1 MRLSN
6 STNILNFDFK
16 KPYMV
21 SPENSIAVLAAAGFK
36 HIDVNLCG
44 LSRVGK
50 PVAPMTQDDWMES
63 AKRWRKLGDEL
74 GVKFTQT
81 HAYFS
86 VDGPVA
92 PGGVPGGEM
101 GEELM
106 RRSVIA
112 AEILGAEYMVTH
124 PFSIIEDGKVLFEA
138 SYEANMEY
146 FTRWHKFWHEHGVG
160 MAIENMNTYKN
171 SPTPSPFSSADQMI
185 RLVDD
190 LNQPD
195 IGICLDTGHAFLSG
209 HDPAEFIR
217 KVGSRLRATH
227 IADNHGEKDD
237 HIAPFQ
243 GEIDWFEVMKA
254 LKEIDYK
261 YDFAFE
267 IQSLTSRFPVA
278 VQHDLIKFT
287 YSLGRYLVDSVNN
300 Q

>member
-1 MRLSN
+1 MRLCN
-6 STNILNFDFK
+6 STNILNFNMK
-16 KPYMV
+16 IPYTV
-21 SPENSIAVLAAAGFK
+21 SPENAIAVLAAAGYK
-36 HIDVNLCG
+36 HVDMNLCG

-50 PVAPMTQDDWMES
+50 PVSPMTQDDWAES
-63 AKRWRKLGDEL
+63 ARRWRKLGDEL
-74 GVKFTQT
+74 GVKFTQS

-106 RRSVIA
+106 RRSVLA
-112 AEILGAEYMVTH
+112 AEILGTEYMVTH
-124 PFSIIEDGKVLFEA
+124 PFSIVEDGKVLPEA

-146 FTRWHKFWHEHGVG
+146 FTRWHKFWHEHGIG
-160 MAIENMNTYKN
+160 MAIENMTAPKG
-171 SPTPSPFSSADQMI
+171 SLTPSPFASADQLI
-185 RLVDD
+185 KLVDE

-209 HDPAEFIR
+209 FDPAEFAR

-227 IADNHGEKDD
+227 IADNHGVKDD

-243 GEIDWFEVMKA
+243 GEIDWFDLVKA

-267 IQSLTSRFPVA
+267 IHNLTSRFPA
-278 VQHDLIKFT
+278 SVQPDLIKFT
-287 YSLGRYLVDSVNN
+287 HTLGEYLVSLPG
-300 Q
+300 

>member
-6 STNILNFDFK
+6 STNIVNFDMK
-16 KPYMV
+16 IPYQI
-21 SPENSIAVLAAAGFK
+21 SPDHAISVLAAAGYK
-36 HIDVNLCG
+36 YVDMNLCG

-50 PVAPMTQDDWMES
+50 KIAPMTLDNWEES
-63 AKRWRKLGDEL
+63 ARYWRKLGDEI
-74 GVKFTQT
+74 GVKFTQS

-106 RRSVIA
+106 RRSVLA
-112 AEILGAEYMVTH
+112 AEILGSEYMVTH
-124 PFSIIEDGKVLFEA
+124 PFSIVENGKVLPEA

-146 FTRWHKFWHEHGVG
+146 FTRWGKFWHEHGVG
-160 MAIENMNTYKN
+160 MAIENMTAPKN
-171 SPTPSPFSSADQMI
+171 SPTPSPFASPEQMI

-190 LNQPD
+190 LNKPN

-209 HDPAEFIR
+209 YDPAEFVR
-217 KVGSRLRATH
+217 KIGSRLRATH

-243 GEIDWFEVMKA
+243 GGINWFEFMKA

-267 IQSLTSRFPVA
+267 IQNLTARFPVA
-278 VQHDLIKFT
+278 LQSDLVKFT
-287 YSLGRYLVDSVNN
+287 YTLGQYLVNL
-300 Q
+300 

>member
-1 MRLSN
+1 MRLCN
-6 STNILNFDFK
+6 STNIFNFNLK
-16 KPYMV
+16 IPYTV
-21 SPENSIAVLAAAGFK
+21 SPENAIAVLAAAGFK
-36 HIDVNLCG
+36 HIDMNLCG
-44 LSRVGK
+44 LSRIGK
-50 PVAPMTQDDWMES
+50 PVSPMTQDDWAES

-74 GVKFTQT
+74 GVKFTQS

-106 RRSVIA
+106 RRSVLA
-112 AEILGAEYMVTH
+112 AEILGSEYMVAH
-124 PFSIIEDGKVLFEA
+124 PFSIVENGEVLPEA
-138 SYEANMEY
+138 SYEANLEY
-146 FTRWHKFWHEHGVG
+146 FTRWGKFWHEHGVG
-160 MAIENMNTYKN
+160 MAIENMVAREDRPN
-171 SPTPSPFSSADQMI
+171 PSPFATADQLI
-185 RLVDD
+185 KLVDE

-195 IGICLDTGHAFLSG
+195 IGICLDTGHAFISG
-209 HDPAEFIR
+209 QNPADFAR

-243 GEIDWFEVMKA
+243 GNIDWFEFMKA

-267 IQSLTSRFPVA
+267 IHNLTSRFPA
-278 VQHDLIKFT
+278 EVQPDLIKFSYT
-287 YSLGRYLVDSVNN
+287 LGAYLVGSAD
-300 Q
+300 

>member
-6 STNILNFDFK
+6 STNIVNFDMK
-16 KPYMV
+16 IPYQI
-21 SPENSIAVLAAAGFK
+21 SPDHAISVLAAAGYK
-36 HIDVNLCG
+36 YVDMNLCG
-44 LSRVGK
+44 LSRMGK
-50 PVAPMTQDDWMES
+50 KIAPMTLDNWEES
-63 AKRWRKLGDEL
+63 ARYWRKLGDEI
-74 GVKFTQT
+74 GVKFTQS

-106 RRSVIA
+106 RRSVLA
-112 AEILGAEYMVTH
+112 AEILGSEYMVTH
-124 PFSIIEDGKVLFEA
+124 PFSIVENGKVLPEA

-146 FTRWHKFWHEHGVG
+146 FTRWGKFWHEHGVG
-160 MAIENMNTYKN
+160 MAIENMPSYKGTA
-171 SPTPSPFSSADQMI
+171 TPSPFTSPEQMI

-209 HDPAEFIR
+209 YDPAEFVR
-217 KVGSRLRATH
+217 KIGSRLRATH
-227 IADNHGEKDD
+227 IADNHGERDD

-243 GEIDWFEVMKA
+243 GDIDWFEFMKA

-278 VQHDLIKFT
+278 LQPDLVKFT
-287 YSLGRYLVDSVNN
+287 YTLGQYLVNL
-300 Q
+300 

>member
-6 STNILNFDFK
+6 STNIVNFDMK
-16 KPYMV
+16 IPYQI
-21 SPENSIAVLAAAGFK
+21 SPDHAISVLAAAGYK
-36 HIDVNLCG
+36 YVDMNLCG

-50 PVAPMTQDDWMES
+50 KIAPMTLDNWEES
-63 AKRWRKLGDEL
+63 ARYWRKLGDEI
-74 GVKFTQT
+74 GVKFTQS

-106 RRSVIA
+106 RRSVLA
-112 AEILGAEYMVTH
+112 AEILGSEYMATH
-124 PFSIIEDGKVLFEA
+124 PFSIVENGKVLPEA

-146 FTRWHKFWHEHGVG
+146 FTRWGKFWHEHGVG
-160 MAIENMNTYKN
+160 MAIENMTAPKN
-171 SPTPSPFSSADQMI
+171 SPTPSPFASPEQMI

-190 LNQPD
+190 LNKPD

-209 HDPAEFIR
+209 YDPAEFVR
-217 KVGSRLRATH
+217 KIGSRLRATH

-243 GEIDWFEVMKA
+243 GGIDWFEFMKA

-267 IQSLTSRFPVA
+267 IQNLTARFPVA
-278 VQHDLIKFT
+278 LQSDLVKFT
-287 YSLGRYLVDSVNN
+287 YTLGQYLVNL
-300 Q
+300 